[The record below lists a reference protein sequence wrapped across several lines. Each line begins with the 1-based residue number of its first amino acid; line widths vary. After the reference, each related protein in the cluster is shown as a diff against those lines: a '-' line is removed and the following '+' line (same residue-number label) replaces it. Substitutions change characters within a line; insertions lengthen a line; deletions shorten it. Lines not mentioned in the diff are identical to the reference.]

1 MLRIIGIF
9 VAAVT
14 LAGCDPISAIST
26 VANGLKQAKAVETE
40 LQESTGMKPQVGFNW
55 HNGQLASVTV
65 TYPSVPDNK
74 TLNELSEVTRTAV
87 VHQFKQTP
95 NAIVLSFV
103 LKDTKPSPTTKT
115 PPDTDVQAT
124 H

>member
-1 MLRIIGIF
+1 MFRILGIL
-9 VAAVT
+9 VVAVT

-26 VANGLKQAKAVETE
+26 VASGLKQAQAVETE
-40 LQESTGMKPQVGFNW
+40 LQESTGVKPQVGFNW

-65 TYPSVPDNK
+65 TYPHIPDAK
-74 TLNELSEVTRTAV
+74 SLNELDEAARAAV
-87 VHQFKQTP
+87 GHQFKQKP

-103 LKDTKPSPTTKT
+103 LGNAKPKPTNA
-115 PPDTDVQAT
+115 PREPDVQAT